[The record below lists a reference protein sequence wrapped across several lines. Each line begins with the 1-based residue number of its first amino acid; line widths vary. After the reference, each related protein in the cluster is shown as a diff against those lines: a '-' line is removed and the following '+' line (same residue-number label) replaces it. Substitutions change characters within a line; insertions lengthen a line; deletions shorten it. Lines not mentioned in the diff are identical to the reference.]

1 MAAQGRSKGLQSLI
15 KIAKNAV
22 NEALSYLGSVQQKI
36 EKEKEKEKTLIEY
49 ESEYQA
55 SFLNKGRLG
64 VNGTAIEQHEGFMIQ
79 IQQALNNQAGQVA
92 QLEEQLKKA
101 QEIYANLN
109 QKLKSYEKLEQ
120 RLSEQALKRENK
132 NVQNMLDEIAIQM
145 HRRQ

>member
-1 MAAQGRSKGLQSLI
+1 MGDKGRSKGLQSLI

-22 NEALSYLGSVQQKI
+22 NEALSYMGSIQQKI
-36 EKEKEKEKTLIEY
+36 EQEKEKEKTLIEY

-55 SFLNKGRLG
+55 SFLNKGKAG

-79 IQQALNNQAGQVA
+79 IQQALNSQAGQVS
-92 QLEEQLKKA
+92 QLQQELKKA

-120 RLSEQALKRENK
+120 RMTEQALKRENR
-132 NVQNMLDEIAIQM
+132 NVQNMLDEIAIQL